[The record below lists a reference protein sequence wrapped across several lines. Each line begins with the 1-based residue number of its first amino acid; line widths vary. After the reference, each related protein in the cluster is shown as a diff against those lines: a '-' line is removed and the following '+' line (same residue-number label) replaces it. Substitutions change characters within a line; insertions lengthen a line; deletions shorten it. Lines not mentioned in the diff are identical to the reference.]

1 MQHERFSYFYKDN
14 VTHAYNQRYLELILS
29 KQNQELKKYKYGL
42 LIRVHN
48 FSQFNS
54 ENSWNHGD
62 KKLTEIVNKLQSL
75 EENHLV
81 FRLFGD
87 DFVLLLQNKVDS
99 LQRKLLLRDELKNTC
114 LYYSTRYID
123 LNGSEIID
131 MDMLEKVM
139 HAAEK

>member
-1 MQHERFSYFYKDN
+1 M
-14 VTHAYNQRYLELILS
+14 S

-62 KKLTEIVNKLQSL
+62 KKLTEIVNKLQSF

-87 DFVLLLQNKVDS
+87 DFVLLLQSKVDS
-99 LQRKLLLRDELKNTC
+99 LQRQQLLRDELKNTC